1 MRLGVSQGP
10 GRPHGAPWGA
20 GDPVSADTLRIVVGL
35 ALVAL
40 ASWWPFVAL
49 ARLGGLRG
57 EARRRALAEGS
68 P

>member
-1 MRLGVSQGP
+1 M
-10 GRPHGAPWGA
+10 
-20 GDPVSADTLRIVVGL
+20 SADTLRIVVGL

-40 ASWWPFVAL
+40 VSWAPFVAL